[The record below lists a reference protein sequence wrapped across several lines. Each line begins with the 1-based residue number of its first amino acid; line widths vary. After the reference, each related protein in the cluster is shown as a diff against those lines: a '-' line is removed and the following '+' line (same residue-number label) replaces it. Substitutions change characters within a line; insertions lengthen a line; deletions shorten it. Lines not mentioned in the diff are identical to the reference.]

1 MIIIPKEM
9 ETLDK
14 VERLEKE
21 VERLRSVEVEVA
33 NNFDQQCLAFHNNL
47 QNKGT
52 SLTEIS
58 IAVILTLIS
67 VLENRHR
74 CGPDWEGRRKRWPGL
89 SRWSVRDIRDVF
101 STYICSSRNFDMI
114 VCTWPTL
121 ESTKILSASLVNN
134 SRSTNI
140 WADDWWDICDRHLRV
155 YKYSVTHSLECLSL
169 ISFQENNKK
178 WWSRPWLDFF
188 RSQHRSR
195 FVR

>member
-9 ETLDK
+9 ETMDK

-58 IAVILTLIS
+58 TAVILTLIS

-74 CGPDWEGRRKRWPGL
+74 CGPD
-89 SRWSVRDIRDVF
+89 
-101 STYICSSRNFDMI
+101 
-114 VCTWPTL
+114 
-121 ESTKILSASLVNN
+121 
-134 SRSTNI
+134 
-140 WADDWWDICDRHLRV
+140 
-155 YKYSVTHSLECLSL
+155 
-169 ISFQENNKK
+169 
-178 WWSRPWLDFF
+178 
-188 RSQHRSR
+188 
-195 FVR
+195 

>member
-14 VERLEKE
+14 VERLEME

-58 IAVILTLIS
+58 TAVIFTLIS

-74 CGPDWEGRRKRWPGL
+74 CGPDCEGRRKRWPGL
-89 SRWSVRDIRDVF
+89 SR
-101 STYICSSRNFDMI
+101 
-114 VCTWPTL
+114 
-121 ESTKILSASLVNN
+121 
-134 SRSTNI
+134 
-140 WADDWWDICDRHLRV
+140 
-155 YKYSVTHSLECLSL
+155 
-169 ISFQENNKK
+169 
-178 WWSRPWLDFF
+178 
-188 RSQHRSR
+188 
-195 FVR
+195 

>member
-74 CGPDWEGRRKRWPGL
+74 CGPD
-89 SRWSVRDIRDVF
+89 
-101 STYICSSRNFDMI
+101 
-114 VCTWPTL
+114 
-121 ESTKILSASLVNN
+121 
-134 SRSTNI
+134 
-140 WADDWWDICDRHLRV
+140 
-155 YKYSVTHSLECLSL
+155 
-169 ISFQENNKK
+169 
-178 WWSRPWLDFF
+178 
-188 RSQHRSR
+188 
-195 FVR
+195 

>member
-1 MIIIPKEM
+1 MVIDYQDGGYVMIIIPKEM

-58 IAVILTLIS
+58 TAVILTLIS

-74 CGPDWEGRRKRWPGL
+74 CGPD
-89 SRWSVRDIRDVF
+89 
-101 STYICSSRNFDMI
+101 
-114 VCTWPTL
+114 
-121 ESTKILSASLVNN
+121 
-134 SRSTNI
+134 
-140 WADDWWDICDRHLRV
+140 
-155 YKYSVTHSLECLSL
+155 
-169 ISFQENNKK
+169 
-178 WWSRPWLDFF
+178 
-188 RSQHRSR
+188 
-195 FVR
+195 

>member
-58 IAVILTLIS
+58 TAVILTLIS
-67 VLENRHR
+67 VLENPHR
-74 CGPDWEGRRKRWPGL
+74 CGQD
-89 SRWSVRDIRDVF
+89 
-101 STYICSSRNFDMI
+101 
-114 VCTWPTL
+114 
-121 ESTKILSASLVNN
+121 
-134 SRSTNI
+134 
-140 WADDWWDICDRHLRV
+140 
-155 YKYSVTHSLECLSL
+155 
-169 ISFQENNKK
+169 
-178 WWSRPWLDFF
+178 
-188 RSQHRSR
+188 
-195 FVR
+195 